1 MKLALFL
8 CLFYQTKTEVTK
20 SLTQDTVS
28 VQGGSG
34 LGWVQDSLGEL
45 FPFSSNAKQIA
56 EVEPAGT
63 VNSCR
68 LELEGVAGV
77 QADH

>member
-1 MKLALFL
+1 MPVLSDED
-8 CLFYQTKTEVTK
+8 TEVTK